1 MSIKEILD
9 NLNISIIKNIDNF
22 FESNYNKYDE
32 EIPFDN
38 FKIIFI
44 KFFSCSTKIFDK
56 IIKETKTQINKNVNL
71 TKLLLSIYRIRNKEI
86 TTPLFLFYI
95 FTYIL
100 NEKYNNY
107 TTLEFIT
114 LNGLSIEDEININ
127 QFFYKISKPIGL
139 SDLMSLILFKSFLIE
154 KKGTI
159 KMSDFLNVIDSFRN
173 ENNELK
179 LKIKEDKNNLNNEIG
194 IFIGLCNKNN
204 VSEIEIFKYAL
215 QLNNNNDKSISSI
228 NDENIE
234 IKLESL
240 KKAIDIKLK
249 NKKISEAFVNLF
261 NNNNNDIITFKQYIK
276 VICNYKSEKL
286 LYEINTIK
294 FEENEKRNNLLPY
307 KGNHKVFNKL
317 KYEISNMLNN
327 FYSKYKINK
336 LSKTE
341 YQKKQI
347 LEEGKS
353 ENNSNYTLPLINPI
367 KKNDEYKKKIENYEK
382 LKKKDIKNFTNE
394 ILPDL
399 KNKWNI
405 IDCLE
410 NYIIINGFT
419 IPTFDLENY
428 LLNKKELS
436 KKKISTI
443 CSSIDYDKDGYISYY
458 DIIYFLLN
466 YFNYQSIIL
475 CWRFISSILL
485 YKHEKIENFF
495 LNKNLKLENE
505 VDSNEFYNVIYN
517 EYSFDITLINSM
529 YENLSEIAI
538 TKFKRNV
545 IVNDIKDKIENEI
558 KFIQKKKIKSQ
569 KNQIQYFDDNFNNY
583 LTNYFNYLIKGFE
596 SIENLDK
603 FLNLN
608 EEISLKEFKNNFI
621 KKCNCNEC
629 YGIKLF
635 FELKKENSLILKEEF
650 LNKIREIIQHQNLD
664 FNIYNLFT
672 ILSGNNKEIYLIKCF
687 ENSQYNIN
695 GISSYEL
702 FKSFKS
708 FFPTLSEYLIK
719 KIIMEI
725 DKNNNGIIPYINL
738 LHTIN
743 KYLIEKNS
751 YNLVLKVIC
760 SYLDIN
766 NYKTKPTLQSNIL
779 IPESEILKFN
789 SCQNFFKKL
798 GFNIDEINV
807 FINKNIITLS
817 QLINDLNNLRIR
829 KNNFNLKIDNEEIL
843 KNIQNELITLK
854 LNFEDISSLN
864 ISFNLELSIEEIISY
879 IENQLNQKELN
890 YEFKKDLIQKLFIL
904 LKCYDGEN
912 KGKISYKSFY
922 LIFNQTT
929 PSFHMEY
936 ITIKILTEYN
946 GDLEKYMFLKNISE
960 NKFLS
965 KTKYKYYFFDDE
977 MMEQE
982 KINDEIYNFFEEDNM
997 FSIRKYIKYI
1007 KFIQKNL
1014 NFIPI
1019 KEENIDNKIK
1029 KIIFNYEDNNSLPFY
1044 SFYDNITID
1053 NNYGKIKSKIIKK
1066 IFQNIMH
1073 LKKIDIYIILRKFSN
1088 QKLILF
1094 DLFSFTKELNSNS
1107 IYKKEINELIDIIKK
1122 KNKAN
1127 IFSNI
1132 KEVNINE
1139 FFKFLQE
1146 NFEMSLY
1153 ESIILFVTFLNDENN
1168 QYKDSYELDM
1178 KYFLEKNNIKNMI
1191 DYPIENDTKLINQ
1204 NEQLNKFDDS
1214 NKKKLKKKKN
1224 NRISRGKNNI
1234 ENSKTMNIFHKFSFI
1249 VKIKSKNDLYSY
1261 FEKYDKNQNGFI
1273 SREELFDLLNTFEE
1287 FNDYERML
1295 MLNFATQNYF
1305 EKIFLNDLINL
1316 INSVEFDENELD
1328 LINLE
1333 ISKNKNKK
1341 KKKNKKNINK

>member
-9 NLNISIIKNIDNF
+9 NLNISTIINIENF

-32 EIPFDN
+32 DIPFDI
-38 FKIIFI
+38 FKFNFI
-44 KFFSCSTKIFDK
+44 KFFSCTTKNFDK
-56 IIKETKTQINKNVNL
+56 IIKETKTKLNQDVNL
-71 TKLLLSIYRIRNKEI
+71 TKFLLSIYKIRNKEI
-86 TTPLFLFYI
+86 TNPLFLFYI
-95 FTYIL
+95 LGYIL
-100 NEKYNNY
+100 NEKYKNY

-114 LNGLSIEDEININ
+114 INGLSIEDEININ
-127 QFFYKISKPIGL
+127 QFNFKISKPIGI
-139 SDLMSLILFKSFLIE
+139 SDLMSLILFKSFLIR
-154 KKGTI
+154 KNGTI
-159 KMSDFLNVIDSFRN
+159 KISDFINVIDSFRN
-173 ENNELK
+173 KNNESILK
-179 LKIKEDKNNLNNEIG
+179 NKEDNINLNNEIG
-194 IFIGLCNKNN
+194 IFISLCKKNN
-204 VSEIEIFKYAL
+204 ISEIEIFKYAL
-215 QLNNNNDKSISSI
+215 QLDNNDNKSITSI
-228 NDENIE
+228 NDGNIE
-234 IKLESL
+234 IKFESL
-240 KKAIDIKLK
+240 KKAINTKLN
-249 NKKISEAFVNLF
+249 NKKISESFVNLLKNNN
-261 NNNNNDIITFKQYIK
+261 NNNNNDIITFKQYIH
-276 VICNYKSEKL
+276 IISNYKSEKL
-286 LYEINTIK
+286 LYEINTTK

-307 KGNHKVFNKL
+307 KGNHKVFCKL

-327 FYSKYKINK
+327 FYSKYKEKK

-341 YQKKQI
+341 YQKKQSI
-347 LEEGKS
+347 EEEKS
-353 ENNSNYTLPLINPI
+353 ENNYTLPLINPK
-367 KKNDEYKKKIENYEK
+367 KKNEDYKKKIENYEK
-382 LKKKDIKNFTNE
+382 LKNKDINNFNKE

-405 IDCLE
+405 IDYLE

-419 IPTFDLENY
+419 TPTFDLENY
-428 LLNKKELS
+428 LLNKKNLS
-436 KKKISTI
+436 KKKISII
-443 CSSIDYDKDGYISYY
+443 CSSTDYDKDGYITYY

-466 YFNYQSIIL
+466 FFNYKSIIL

-485 YKHEKIENFF
+485 YKHEKIENIF

-505 VDSNEFYNVIYN
+505 VDIKDFYNIIYK
-517 EYSFDITLINSM
+517 EYSFDISLINSM

-545 IVNDIKDKIENEI
+545 IVKDIKDKTENEI
-558 KFIQKKKIKSQ
+558 ELILNKNSQ
-569 KNQIQYFDDNFNNY
+569 KNKIQDFDNNYNNY
-583 LTNYFNYLIKGFE
+583 LTNYFIYLIQGFE

-603 FLNLN
+603 FLNFN
-608 EEISLKEFKNNFI
+608 EEISLKEFRNNFI

-629 YGIKLF
+629 FGIKLF
-635 FELKKENSLILKEEF
+635 FELKSENGIIIKEDF
-650 LNKIREIIQHQNLD
+650 LNKIKEIIQYQNLN
-664 FNIYNLFT
+664 FNIHNLFS
-672 ILSGNNKEIYLIKCF
+672 ILSGNNKERYLIKCF

-702 FKSFKS
+702 YKSFKI

-725 DKNNNGIIPYINL
+725 DINKKGIITYINL

-743 KYLIEKNS
+743 KYSIEKNS
-751 YNLVLKVIC
+751 YNLVLKIIC

-766 NYKTKPTLQSNIL
+766 NYKTEPTLQSNIL
-779 IPESEILKFN
+779 IPENEILKFN
-789 SCQNFFKKL
+789 SCQYFFNKL
-798 GFNIDEINV
+798 DFNTDEINV
-807 FINKNIITLS
+807 FINKNLITMS
-817 QLINDLNNLRIR
+817 QLINDLNNLRVI
-829 KNNFNLKIDNEEIL
+829 KNNFSLKIDNEEIL
-843 KNIQNELITLK
+843 KNIQKELIN
-854 LNFEDISSLN
+854 LNYEDISSLN
-864 ISFNLELSIEEIISY
+864 ISFNLELSIDQIISY
-879 IENQLNQKELN
+879 IENKLNQKEMN
-890 YEFKKDLIQKLFIL
+890 YDFKKDLIQKIFIL

-1094 DLFSFTKELNSNS
+1094 DLFSFTKDLNSDS

-1122 KNKAN
+1122 KNKVN
-1127 IFSNI
+1127 FYSNI
-1132 KEVNINE
+1132 KKVNINQ
-1139 FFKFLQE
+1139 FYQFLHE
-1146 NFEMSLY
+1146 NFEMSIY
-1153 ESIILFVTFLNDENN
+1153 ESIILFITFLNDEKN
-1168 QYKDSYELDM
+1168 QFKDSYELDM
-1178 KYFLEKNNIKNMI
+1178 NYFIKKNNIKNII
-1191 DYPIENDTKLINQ
+1191 DYPNESNINLIKQ
-1204 NEQLNKFDDS
+1204 NEELNKLDNS
-1214 NKKKLKKKKN
+1214 NKKKSKKKKN
-1224 NRISRGKNNI
+1224 NRISRGKNSI
-1234 ENSKTMNIFHKFSFI
+1234 ENRKTMNIFHRFSFL
-1249 VKIKSKNDLYSY
+1249 VKIKSKNDLNSY
-1261 FEKYDKNQNGFI
+1261 FENYDKDQNGFI
-1273 SREELFDLLNTFEE
+1273 SREELFNLLNTFEE
-1287 FNDYERML
+1287 FNDYEKML
-1295 MLNFATQNYF
+1295 MLNFATQNNF
-1305 EKIFLNDLINL
+1305 DKIFLTDLINL
-1316 INSVEFDENELD
+1316 INSIEFDEKELA
-1328 LINLE
+1328 LINEE
-1333 ISKNKNKK
+1333 ILKNKK
-1341 KKKNKKNINK
+1341 RKKRINK